1 MLIDG
6 DMVFA
11 YAEFYLQATNQL
23 ASLETRKYR
32 KGDWNMFCMPLLFN
46 FRHYLELGL
55 KACIF
60 MKKEIIVL
68 ETLSQAN
75 VLKENI
81 YKTENMMGEKIKCT
95 HDLSKLL
102 KDLEKY
108 FPNRVNLFSE
118 NVKNLINL
126 ISDYDKKSDVF
137 RYPFDTKGKY
147 IIPEQPILQ
156 VDEIKKMIMI
166 VSKELN
172 SISFQLIEDLNV
184 TRNKFWNKDKKRR
197 HIKSH

>member
-1 MLIDG
+1 MLING
-6 DMVFA
+6 DMIFA

-32 KGDWNMFCMPLLFN
+32 KGDWNIFCMPLLFN

-60 MKKEIIVL
+60 MKKEEMVL
-68 ETLSQAN
+68 ESLSRASAS
-75 VLKENI
+75 KEDI
-81 YKTENMMGEKIKCT
+81 YKTKNIMYEKIKCT

-102 KDLEKY
+102 KNLEKY
-108 FPNRVNLFSE
+108 FPNEANIFSE
-118 NVKNLINL
+118 NVKNFINS

-156 VDEIKKMIMI
+156 VDEIKRMTKIA
-166 VSKELN
+166 SKELN

-184 TRNKFWNKDKKRR
+184 ARNNFWNKHKRR
-197 HIKSH
+197 